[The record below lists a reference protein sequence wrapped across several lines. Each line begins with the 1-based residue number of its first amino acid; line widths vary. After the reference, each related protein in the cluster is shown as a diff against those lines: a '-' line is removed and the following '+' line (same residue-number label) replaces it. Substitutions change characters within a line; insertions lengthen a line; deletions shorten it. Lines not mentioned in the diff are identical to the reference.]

1 MTKSFKQKITVFFI
15 TLVLFANFCTPLIAH
30 AAEMPETQ
38 YVEPASA
45 RNIAIIFTGND
56 LQLGALGRL
65 YCYGETQSN
74 PVYYNTGVKVELQQ
88 YDGGWNTIKTWE
100 ATGNT
105 WAIIEKYYYVDRGY
119 AYQLKVTH
127 YAYDIETDE
136 EVESYVTYSDCI
148 RYD

>member
-1 MTKSFKQKITVFFI
+1 MNKSFKRRITIFFI
-15 TLVLFANFCTPLIAH
+15 TLVLIANFCTSFVV
-30 AAEMPETQ
+30 Q
-38 YVEPASA
+38 ASAIPNVQLANA
-45 RNIAIIFTGND
+45 RNIAITFTGND
-56 LQLGALGRL
+56 IQLGALGRL
-65 YCYGETQSN
+65 YCYGETQSD

-88 YDGGWNTIKTWE
+88 YDGGWDTIKTWE

-127 YAYDIETDE
+127 YAYDIETGD
-136 EVESYVTYSDCI
+136 EVESFVTYSRGV